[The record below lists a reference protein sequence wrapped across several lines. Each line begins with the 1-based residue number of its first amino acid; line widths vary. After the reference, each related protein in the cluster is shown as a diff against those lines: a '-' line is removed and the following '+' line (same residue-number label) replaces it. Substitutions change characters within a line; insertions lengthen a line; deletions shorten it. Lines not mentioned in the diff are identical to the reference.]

1 MKTNTIHVILTA
13 VFVGL
18 IALIATSKSAVDFS
32 LMASGVSYT
41 AVAIIAAVAAVD
53 YRKGNRKADA
63 R

>member
-13 VFVGL
+13 IFTGV

-32 LMASGVSYT
+32 LLAAGVSYT
-41 AVAIIAAVAAVD
+41 AVAIIAAVATVD
-53 YRKGNRKADA
+53 YRKNNKNYAA

>member
-1 MKTNTIHVILTA
+1 MKTNTIHVILSS
-13 VFVGL
+13 VFVGV

-32 LMASGVSYT
+32 LLASGVSYT

-53 YRKGNRKADA
+53 YRKSKGYAA

>member
-32 LMASGVSYT
+32 LLASGVSYT

-53 YRKGNRKADA
+53 YRMSNRKSAT

>member
-1 MKTNTIHVILTA
+1 MKTNTIHVILSS
-13 VFVGL
+13 VFVGV

-32 LMASGVSYT
+32 LLASGVSYT

-53 YRKGNRKADA
+53 YRKNKGYSA

>member
-53 YRKGNRKADA
+53 YRKTSRNSAA

>member
-1 MKTNTIHVILTA
+1 MKTNTIHVILSS
-13 VFVGL
+13 VFVGV

-32 LMASGVSYT
+32 LLASGVSYT

-53 YRKGNRKADA
+53 YRKSKSYDA

>member
-53 YRKGNRKADA
+53 YRKTDRNSAA

>member
-1 MKTNTIHVILTA
+1 MKTNTIHVILSS
-13 VFVGL
+13 VFVGV

-32 LMASGVSYT
+32 LLASGVSYA

-53 YRKGNRKADA
+53 YRKNKGYAA